1 MKIERSA
8 AKLIEHKYPTISV
21 SRSTDGLD
29 ILVQQGRDQVLFAAE
44 DLYTFIEALEDI

>member
-8 AKLIEHKYPTISV
+8 VKLIEHKYPNISV

-29 ILVQQGRDQVLFAAE
+29 ILIQQGRDQVLFAAE
-44 DLYTFIEALEDI
+44 DLYTVIEGLEDV